1 MDQQQGNGRIPLSI
15 EVIDAAGTRNNLNG
29 LTREIVNI
37 EGGSPPSACR
47 VLITGE
53 LLSRIEL
60 GPVKLIEPAG
70 RLLEKRALSEIFA
83 LGTAPEISRT

>member
-1 MDQQQGNGRIPLSI
+1 MDDVLLADQLVRIAMDQQQGNGRIPLSI

-37 EGGSPPSACR
+37 EGGAPPSACR

-60 GPVKLIEPAG
+60 GPVN
-70 RLLEKRALSEIFA
+70 
-83 LGTAPEISRT
+83 